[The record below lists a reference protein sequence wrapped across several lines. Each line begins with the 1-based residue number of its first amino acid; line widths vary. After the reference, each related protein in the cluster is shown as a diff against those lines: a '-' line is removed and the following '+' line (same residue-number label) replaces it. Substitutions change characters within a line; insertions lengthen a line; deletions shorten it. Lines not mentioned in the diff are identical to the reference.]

1 MREAKDYLKEYGKP
15 AAWAASG
22 SLAGFAAIDQA
33 LQAHTHT
40 TKQKTRKSTNN
51 Y

>member
-15 AAWAASG
+15 AARAASG
-22 SLAGFAAIDQA
+22 GLASFAAIDQA
-33 LQAHTHT
+33 LQAQTHT
-40 TKQKTRKSTNN
+40 TKQNTRKSTNN